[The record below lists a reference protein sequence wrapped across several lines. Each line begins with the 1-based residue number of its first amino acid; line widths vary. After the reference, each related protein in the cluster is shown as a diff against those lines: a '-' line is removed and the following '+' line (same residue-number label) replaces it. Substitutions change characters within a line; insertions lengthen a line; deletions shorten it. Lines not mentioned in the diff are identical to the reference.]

1 MQVQDTELIQ
11 ALPKSNQ
18 QLESDHV
25 AQTSIK
31 IGQTEFIKV
40 CRAQAISLLHLKV
53 ISLTHLHCSAIRRRV
68 NLIIR

>member
-40 CRAQAISLLHLKV
+40 CRAQAISLLHFKSHFSNSSSLLGNLK
-53 ISLTHLHCSAIRRRV
+53 
-68 NLIIR
+68 

>member
-25 AQTSIK
+25 AQTSIE

-53 ISLTHLHCSAIRRRV
+53 ISLTHLHCSAI
-68 NLIIR
+68 